1 MSTIRIVIPA
11 RFASSRLP
19 GKPLLDI
26 CGKPMIARVVEQVLG
41 HFEHIYVATD
51 DQRIIDAVSE
61 YNITAV
67 MTSEQ
72 HESGTDRLA
81 EVAELHHFADDDIVV
96 NLQGDEPLI
105 EPELLQQVAQL
116 LADNNAAIA
125 TLMTPINELDDLL
138 NPNVVK
144 VVHGANNNAL
154 YFSRAPIP
162 YPRDAFS
169 HDKTSMPAGDYFRH
183 LGLYAY
189 RVAALKAIPQLP
201 SSALEHLEKLEQLR
215 PLAAGYNIAIDVAC
229 QIPQAGVDTQADLD
243 KVIAVFM
250 RSHS

>member
-1 MSTIRIVIPA
+1 MSKIRIVIPA
-11 RFASSRLP
+11 RFGSSRLP

-41 HFEHIYVATD
+41 HFEDIYVATD
-51 DQRIIDAVSE
+51 DQRIIDALAE
-61 YNITAV
+61 YDVIAV
-67 MTSEQ
+67 MTSDK

-81 EVAELHHFADDDIVV
+81 EVAQLYEFAEDDIVV

-105 EPELLQQVAQL
+105 EPELLKQVARL
-116 LADNNAAIA
+116 LESDNASMS
-125 TLMTPINELDDLL
+125 TLMTPITSVTDLL

-144 VVHGANNNAL
+144 VVHGENNKAL

-169 HDKTSMPAGDYFRH
+169 QTKEIMPEGDYYRH

-189 RVAALKAIPQLP
+189 KVSALKAIPALP
-201 SSALEHLEKLEQLR
+201 VSALEGIEKLEQLR
-215 PLAAGYNIAIDVAC
+215 PLAAGFNIVVEQAC
-229 QIPQAGVDTQADLD
+229 MIPKAGVDTQEDLD
-243 KVIAVFM
+243 KVIEVFAEM
-250 RSHS
+250 QL

>member
-1 MSTIRIVIPA
+1 MSTIRIVIPS

-61 YNITAV
+61 YDINAV
-67 MTSEQ
+67 MTSER

-81 EVAELHHFADDDIVV
+81 EVAELHHFSDDDIVV

-116 LADNNAAIA
+116 LSTNNAAIA
-125 TLMTPINELDDLL
+125 TLMTPIDNVQDLL

-144 VVHGANNNAL
+144 VVHGASNNAL

-169 HDKTSMPAGDYFRH
+169 QDKSVMPKGDYFRH

-189 RVAALKAIPQLP
+189 RVSALKAIPHLP
-201 SSALEHLEKLEQLR
+201 SSALEDLEKLEQLR
-215 PLAAGYNIAIDVAC
+215 PLAAGFNIAIGVAC
-229 QIPQAGVDTQADLD
+229 QTPQAGVDTQEDLD
-243 KVIAVFM
+243 KVIAVFASI
-250 RSHS
+250 RN

>member
-1 MSTIRIVIPA
+1 MSKIRIVIPS

-41 HFEHIYVATD
+41 FFEYIYVATD

-61 YNITAV
+61 YDVVAV
-67 MTSEQ
+67 MTSDK

-81 EVAELHHFADDDIVV
+81 EVAQIHEFADDDIVV

-105 EPELLQQVAQL
+105 EPELLQQIAQL
-116 LADNNAAIA
+116 LISNSASIA
-125 TLMTPINELDDLL
+125 TLMTPITNISDLL

-144 VVHGANNNAL
+144 VVRGENNKAL

-162 YPRDAFS
+162 YPRDSFS
-169 HDKTSMPAGDYFRH
+169 KTKHTMPEGDYFRH

-189 RVAALKAIPQLP
+189 RVSALKKIPTLP
-201 SSALEHLEKLEQLR
+201 ESSLENLEKLEQLR
-215 PLAAGYNIAIDVAC
+215 PLAAGFNIVVEEAC
-229 QIPQAGVDTQADLD
+229 LVPQAGVDTQEDLD
-243 KVIAVFM
+243 KVIEIF
-250 RSHS
+250 SEL